1 MAATV
6 EAYRLP
12 LLSLP
17 RVSDARVARS
27 LEGVVLATATSAGLV
42 GTSLVAGR
50 LQAAVATV
58 TAVGHLTVASTLVG
72 RAVAREVPDSE
83 RPGIVGLL
91 AALTTL
97 VLLVT
102 ATHTSAGLLAG

>member
-12 LLSLP
+12 QLSLP
-17 RVSDARVARS
+17 RVRDAEIVRA
-27 LEGVVLATATSAGLV
+27 LERTVLATATSAGLI

-58 TAVGHLTVASTLVG
+58 TAVGHLTVASTLTGTVFV
-72 RAVAREVPDSE
+72 RHVREED
-83 RPGIVGLL
+83 RPVIVGLL
-91 AALTTL
+91 AALATL
-97 VLLVT
+97 ALLLT
-102 ATHTSAGLLAG
+102 ATHASASTLGG